1 MSENAKKKVHA
12 VVSGVLKEN
21 VPLNAANEEVSE
33 LSNVHNLETLRPS
46 SPEQER
52 SPSVSPIPTYSASP
66 VVAGTLGL
74 GHTTTQALG
83 GGAMQPYLPVGMGL
97 GFSAEEHSPSLE
109 EMIEYELER
118 QKAFDQKQQ
127 QGKRKS
133 RRSRRAHR
141 RSRRT
146 NRSRRA
152 HRRH

>member
-1 MSENAKKKVHA
+1 MSKNAQNKVHA

-33 LSNVHNLETLRPS
+33 LSNVHNLETLR
-46 SPEQER
+46 ER

-83 GGAMQPYLPVGMGL
+83 GGAMQPHLPVGMGL

-118 QKAFDQKQQ
+118 QKVFDQKQQ

-133 RRSRRAHR
+133 RRNRRNRSRKTHR
-141 RSRRT
+141 RSHRT
-146 NRSRRA
+146 
-152 HRRH
+152 HRR

>member
-33 LSNVHNLETLRPS
+33 LSTVHNLETLR
-46 SPEQER
+46 ER

-74 GHTTTQALG
+74 GHTTTEALG
-83 GGAMQPYLPVGMGL
+83 GGAMQQHFPVGMGL
-97 GFSAEEHSPSLE
+97 GFSAEEYSQNNSNNDDLLVA
-109 EMIEYELER
+109 IRRSQAALN
-118 QKAFDQKQQ
+118 QQQQ

-141 RSRRT
+141 RSRKTYR
-146 NRSRRA
+146 RSRRT
-152 HRRH
+152 HRR